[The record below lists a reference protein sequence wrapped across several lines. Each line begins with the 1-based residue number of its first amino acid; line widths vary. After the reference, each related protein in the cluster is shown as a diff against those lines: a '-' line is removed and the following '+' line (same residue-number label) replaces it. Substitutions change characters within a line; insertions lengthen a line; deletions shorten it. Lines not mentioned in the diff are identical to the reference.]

1 MATLK
6 QNTRKGLKKAA
17 TVTKRTV
24 TRLSKKVRTALG
36 SDVKATKRTRRTRR
50 RSTARKVTA

>member
-50 RSTARKVTA
+50 RSTARKVG